1 MGINI
6 TTAIDSLVELIKN
19 KKKLTLDQASTELG
33 IPPNIINE
41 WATFLEEEG
50 VLQIEYKFTT
60 PYLSTKEKSFPLKEE
75 NLKQRL
81 DLASRKLEF
90 MLTTLSKFKIEIKE
104 KINDIE
110 DVRKLMKDYKGKVT
124 KEFVFAQKFILEYEI
139 NDGIKIIKKIKMITP
154 EAMEAIEKKIVDL
167 ENKKVIFEKN
177 YSSI

>member
-110 DVRKLMKDYKGKVT
+110 DVRK
-124 KEFVFAQKFILEYEI
+124 
-139 NDGIKIIKKIKMITP
+139 
-154 EAMEAIEKKIVDL
+154 
-167 ENKKVIFEKN
+167 
-177 YSSI
+177 